1 MEFSSVTFLFVFFPI
16 ILIAY
21 YSVPKYLKN
30 TILLI
35 GSLVFYTLGKPI
47 YLLIIILAICVAY
60 IQGLIIRKYNKLNI
74 KKKSR
79 NTLIFG
85 IIINCAMLI
94 VFRYFIVLPFGIAIF
109 TLKIMSY
116 LIDVYRGD
124 SKATENPMDLALYI
138 SMFPQL
144 VAGPILKYQV
154 IENQINYRDESIE
167 KFAMGAKR
175 FIIGLAKKM
184 IFANTMMDIFNQLK
198 NLKSYNNSVALSWM
212 CAIAYMLYAY
222 YNFSGFTD
230 LATGLANM
238 FSFEYVANFNYP
250 YISRSITE
258 FWQRWNVMLVSWF
271 KDYVFNPLGGNKNK
285 KIRIIISTIITWA
298 LIGMWHGTTINFL
311 LWGLFYSVILI
322 LERLFLGKILEK
334 LPNVIGKLYTLFL
347 INIGWVIFAYDD
359 LGQMINTFKNMFFIN
374 GLPVWNQLTTYYL
387 ISYGVII
394 IILIISSTPY
404 IRLFVTTFM
413 KTLSK
418 SNKRFEVFGCIVEPV
433 YFLMLLIMSVSFMV
447 SR

>member
-30 TILLI
+30 TVLLI
-35 GSLVFYTLGKPI
+35 GSLLFYSLGKPI
-47 YLLIIILAICVAY
+47 YLLIIILAICIAY
-60 IQGLIIRKYNKLNI
+60 LQGLIIRKYNKINR

-85 IIINCAMLI
+85 IIINCTMLI
-94 VFRYFIVLPFGIAIF
+94 VFRYFIPLPFGMTIF
-109 TLKIMSY
+109 TMQIMSY
-116 LIDVYRGD
+116 LIDVYRGEG
-124 SKATENPMDLALYI
+124 KAKENPLDLALYI
-138 SMFPQL
+138 SMFTQI
-144 VAGPILKYQV
+144 VAGPVLKYQ
-154 IENQINYRDESIE
+154 IMENQINYRDESVE
-167 KFAMGAKR
+167 KFAIGARK

-184 IFANTMMDIFNQLK
+184 IFANTMLDLFNQLK
-198 NLKSYNNSVALSWM
+198 DLKTYDNSVVLSWI
-212 CAIAYMLYAY
+212 CGITYMLYVY
-222 YNFSGFTD
+222 YNFSGYTD

-238 FSFEYVANFNYP
+238 FSFEYPANFNYP

-258 FWQRWNVMLVSWF
+258 FWQRWNVLLVSWF
-271 KDYVFNPLGGNKNK
+271 KEYVFNPLGGNKNK
-285 KIRIIISTIITWA
+285 KIRIIVSTLITWI

-311 LWGLFYSVILI
+311 LWGLFYAII
-322 LERLFLGKILEK
+322 IIFERLFVGRILEK
-334 LPNVIGKLYTLFL
+334 LPKIIGKIYTLFL

-359 LGQMINTFKNMFFIN
+359 MGQMLNTFKNMFFAN
-374 GLPVWNQLTTYYL
+374 GLPIWNSLTTYYL
-387 ISYGVII
+387 ISYGVIF

-404 IRLFVTTFM
+404 ITVFVTTFM

-418 SNKRFEVFGCIVEPV
+418 SNKRFEVFGCVVEPL
-433 YFLMLLIMSVSFMV
+433 YFLLLLVMSVSFMV